1 MMIDQQKKNRI
12 LILAIF
18 GMTIIPFLI
27 AWGLKEN
34 PGLVKGT
41 TNSGRLIIPPVST
54 ERSDFT
60 GFDKFSIENMGELPG
75 HWLIVNVIPNTDCN
89 EVCLD
94 ALLKT
99 KQLRLMLNKELPRT
113 RRIVIVFKDPSAEAA
128 RQWWLKDTLLWRLR
142 RLENKGDNA
151 LFLSLLRDEN
161 RIDDALTTKLIA
173 NENREFALNS
183 ELIRVKPDTALV
195 KKITDIRQGNIPD
208 GMLFLMD
215 PLGNLMMQ
223 YEPGFDTYKVK
234 DDLMHLLRISQI
246 G

>member
-1 MMIDQQKKNRI
+1 MMTKQEKKNRL
-12 LILAIF
+12 LIMLIF

-34 PGLVKGT
+34 PELLKGT
-41 TNSGRLIIPPVST
+41 TNSGQLIIPPVST
-54 ERSDFT
+54 ERTDFT
-60 GFDKFSIENMGELPG
+60 GFDSFSTENMSELPG
-75 HWLIVNVIPNTDCN
+75 HWLIVNVIPDTGCN

-113 RRIVIVFKDPSAEAA
+113 RRVVMLFKEPSAEVASE
-128 RQWWLKDTLLWRLR
+128 WWLKDTLLWRLR
-142 RLENKGDNA
+142 RTDNKEDNA
-151 LFLSLLRDEN
+151 LFLSLLREEN
-161 RIDDALTTKLIA
+161 KINDVLIEKLIS

-183 ELIRVKPDTALV
+183 DLIRVKLSAGLA
-195 KKITDIRQGNIPD
+195 KKIADIRKGAIPD
-208 GMLFLMD
+208 GMLFLID

-223 YEPGFDTYKVK
+223 YDAGFNTYKVK
-234 DDLMHLLRISQI
+234 DDLMHLLKISQI